1 MSRLRKTLMIFGSFS
16 TVVLAIAAAAGWWAY
31 GQVGKTPGELMD
43 YAERRLQGHN
53 RLESVALPLLA
64 QVRVTLN
71 QPSSK
76 TLRQVPFEVPP
87 LPPLAKDPN
96 RADVA
101 TNLPAPLGFSGR
113 VLRVGPLEDI
123 RTIAKAAQLARN
135 GDIVEIQAG
144 EYRGDVALWQQKQ
157 LTIRTHG
164 GRVRLIADGKS
175 AEGKATW
182 VFRNGDFHIDNIEF
196 VGSHVADLNGA
207 GIRFEGGALTITRCL
222 FYGNDNGLLTTGK
235 PDSLS
240 ISDSEFAYNGFGDGQ
255 SHNIYVGK
263 VRDFKVTG
271 SYFHHAN
278 VGHHIKSRAQHNFI
292 AYNRITDESGGR
304 ASYEIDLPNGGIAT
318 VLGNIVQQG
327 AEPQNSALI
336 SYGAERLAWPENR
349 LYLASNTLVNDQS
362 YGGTFVRTAPG
373 TQRLISA
380 NNLLVGPG
388 KWFDGPVAVETHND
402 QRATWADFEKA
413 ARYDYRLTATAQEK
427 LVYSAP
433 LAPELVPHKQYTKL
447 GGEDTLP
454 GPPRYAGAL
463 PR

>member
-1 MSRLRKTLMIFGSFS
+1 MIVGSFS
-16 TVVLAIAAAAGWWAY
+16 TVVLAVTAAAGWWAY
-31 GQVGKTPGELMD
+31 GEVGKTPGELMD

-53 RLESVALPLLA
+53 KLEWVALPALA
-64 QVRVTLN
+64 QVRAVLD

-76 TLRQVPFEVPP
+76 TLLQIPFEVPP
-87 LPPLAKDPN
+87 LPPLAKEPN

-101 TNLPAPLGFSGR
+101 ANLSAPPGFSGR
-113 VLRVGPLEDI
+113 VLRVGPFEDI

-135 GDIVEIQAG
+135 GDIVEIQSG
-144 EYRGDVALWQQKQ
+144 EYRGDVASWPQKQ
-157 LTIRTHG
+157 LTIRTIG
-164 GRVRLIADGKS
+164 GRVRLLADGKS

-182 VFRNGDFHIDNIEF
+182 VLRNGDFHIDNIEF

-207 GIRFEGGALTITRCL
+207 GIRFEGGTLTITRCL
-222 FYGNDNGLLTTGK
+222 FYGNNNGLLTTGK

-255 SHNIYVGK
+255 SHSLYVGK

-278 VGHHIKSRAQHNFI
+278 VGHHIKSRAQRNLI

-304 ASYEIDLPNGGIAT
+304 GSYEIDLPNGGIAT

-336 SYGAERLAWPENR
+336 SYGAEGLAWPENR

-380 NNLLVGPG
+380 NNLFVGPG
-388 KWFDGPVAVETHND
+388 KWFDGPVSVESHND

-413 ARYDYRLTATAQEK
+413 ARYDYRLTAMAQDK
-427 LVYSAP
+427 LIYAAP
-433 LAPELVPHKQYTKL
+433 PVSELVPRKQFTQF
-447 GGEDTLP
+447 GGQDALS

>member
-1 MSRLRKTLMIFGSFS
+1 MILGSFS
-16 TVVLAIAAAAGWWAY
+16 TIVLAGMAGAGWWAY
-31 GQVGKTPGELMD
+31 GQTGKTPGELMD
-43 YAERRLQGHN
+43 YAERRLQGHDK
-53 RLESVALPLLA
+53 LEWVVLPMLA
-64 QVRVTLN
+64 QVREVLD

-76 TLRQVPFEVPP
+76 TLRQIPFEVPP
-87 LPPLAKDPN
+87 LPPLARGLNKTDIAADPPTPS
-96 RADVA
+96 D
-101 TNLPAPLGFSGR
+101 FSGH
-113 VLRVGPLEDI
+113 VLRVGPFEDI
-123 RTIAKAAQLARN
+123 RTIAKAAKLAQN

-144 EYRGDVALWQQKQ
+144 EYRGDVALWLQKQ

-182 VFRNGDFHIDNIEF
+182 VFRNGNFHVDNIEF

-222 FYGNDNGLLTTGK
+222 FYGNDNGLLTTGTAG
-235 PDSLS
+235 SLS
-240 ISDSEFAYNGFGDGQ
+240 ISDSEFAYNGFGDGR
-255 SHNIYVGK
+255 SHNIYVGQ
-263 VRDFKVTG
+263 VRDFTVTG

-278 VGHHIKSRAQHNFI
+278 VGHHIKSRAQHNLI

-336 SYGAERLAWPENR
+336 SYGAEGLAWPDNR
-349 LYLASNTLVNDQS
+349 LYLASNTLVNDQP
-362 YGGTFVRTAPG
+362 YGGTFVRTVPG
-373 TQRLISA
+373 TQRFISA

-388 KWFDGPVAVETHND
+388 KWFDGPLAPESHND
-402 QRATWADFEKA
+402 QRATWADFVKA
-413 ARYDYRLTATAQEK
+413 ARYDYHLNLQVQEK
-427 LVYSAP
+427 FRYEVPP
-433 LAPELVPHKQYTKL
+433 LPELVPHKQYTTS
-447 GGEDTLP
+447 GGQDTLS

-463 PR
+463 QF